1 LLSVIAMTGE
11 QEEFRIAI
19 RDEDGIVE
27 ARSRARALAKRL
39 GFGLVDQSRIA
50 TAVSELA
57 RNVVRY
63 ATDGHGEAIVRVLS
77 HADAATGIEI
87 VVQDRGPGILDI
99 NQAMGDGFTT
109 GKGLGLG
116 LPGAR
121 RLMDEFDITSVPG
134 ASTTVVVRKW
144 LR

>member
-1 LLSVIAMTGE
+1 MVGE
-11 QEEFRIAI
+11 SEEYRIAI

-27 ARSRARALAKRL
+27 ARSQARALAKRL

-63 ATDGHGEAIVRVLS
+63 ATDSRGEAIVRVLS
-77 HADAATGIEI
+77 HGGAASGIEI

-99 NQAMGDGFTT
+99 TQAMGDGFST
-109 GKGLGLG
+109 GTGMGLG

-121 RLMDEFDITSVPG
+121 RLMDEFEITSEPG
-134 ASTTVVVRKW
+134 TGTTVVVRKR
-144 LR
+144 LG